1 MTYIKKRFLTPLNIT
16 NYSLNTETCIIRSLE
31 LVNRCLLM
39 TISKNSKK
47 TRKKTWDF
55 LKETTFGHK
64 TNHQINEMEING
76 KCTKDPKIISENFNK
91 FFSDIGKN
99 ISDSVTQTVK
109 KPEDY
114 CIYPIFAQINLNFP
128 LTIQDQFMYSM

>member
-1 MTYIKKRFLTPLNIT
+1 
-16 NYSLNTETCIIRSLE
+16 
-31 LVNRCLLM
+31 
-39 TISKNSKK
+39 
-47 TRKKTWDF
+47 
-55 LKETTFGHK
+55 
-64 TNHQINEMEING
+64 MEING

-109 KPEDY
+109 NPKT
-114 CIYPIFAQINLNFP
+114 IYPIFAQINLNFP